1 MRNPD
6 GFLLVNLASRRLV
19 GNFRNFNS
27 GLVDW
32 SKGYFSYHSIDRRE
46 ARFVD
51 LGSGYFASW
60 NADQG
65 LHGLGYHAVEF
76 ATPLLAICRKIL

>member
-1 MRNPD
+1 M
-6 GFLLVNLASRRLV
+6 
-19 GNFRNFNS
+19 
-27 GLVDW
+27 DW

-60 NADQG
+60 NADLE
-65 LHGLGYHAVEF
+65 LHVLGYHAVEF
-76 ATPLLAICRKIL
+76 ATPLLAFCRKIL

>member
-6 GFLLVNLASRRLV
+6 GLLQLDWASRRVV

-46 ARFVD
+46 TRFID

-65 LHGLGYHAVEF
+65 LHVLGCHAVEF